1 MLAASNWCGHQTRLS
16 IVNLPAP
23 IPAPVDKP
31 GHGRPVSG
39 LRVPGSASL
48 QRPRIPASSRN
59 YLHNHRHSETVSR
72 DCMRALRQSRHTL
85 ARLTLTPPAQS
96 CTGPATPTSEMGRL
110 MLRAIISP
118 QLHTADK
125 GPSQDLNP
133 EPIRSKTL
141 SGSSVHRT
149 PMLC

>member
-1 MLAASNWCGHQTRLS
+1 MLAASNWSGHQTRLS

-23 IPAPVDKP
+23 ISAPVDKP

-96 CTGPATPTSEMGRL
+96 CTGPHPHFRAGETHAQSHHFPAITHGKLGAQPGLEPRTHSLQNSEW
-110 MLRAIISP
+110 
-118 QLHTADK
+118 K
-125 GPSQDLNP
+125 
-133 EPIRSKTL
+133 
-141 SGSSVHRT
+141 
-149 PMLC
+149 